1 MLTIILS
8 VLLFLFFLPAIVIY
22 SLTTI
27 SLNSNIPYECIDESS
42 LTEEEKN
49 AAKVCFDEAKIKC
62 RKVTFY
68 DVTAPYVM
76 LAVLPFVKWEAEELP
91 KLFRKWDNEVSLN
104 GDRALEWNS
113 DGSRKPV
120 PLEDTPEVRSL
131 AYYAQGHHPRSFWA
145 RYVWLGFRNRASN
158 ASYLEG
164 FEMTPELRASH
175 RMIGDSQV
183 GEMKDGK
190 QVMGTLIRNCGPYYE
205 VYHLKDLGNK
215 VQRTRFGYKIGNAM
229 GNDPELTRAMV
240 VGIGFSYKRK
250 KK

>member
-1 MLTIILS
+1 MLTVIISIALT
-8 VLLFLFFLPAIVIY
+8 LFLLPALVIY
-22 SLTTI
+22 SLTTLA
-27 SLNSNIPYECIDESS
+27 LNSRIPYECIDESTLS
-42 LTEEEKN
+42 DAEKEQ
-49 AAKVCFDEAKIKC
+49 AKACFDEAKKKC

-76 LAVLPFVKWEAEELP
+76 LVVLPFVKWEAEKLP
-91 KLFRKWDNEVSLN
+91 KLFHKWDNEVSLN
-104 GDRALEWNS
+104 GDRALEWNP

-120 PLEDTPEVRSL
+120 PLEDTPEVRAL
-131 AYYAQGHHPRSFWA
+131 AYYAEGSHPRSFWA
-145 RYVWLGFRNRASN
+145 RYKWLGYRNRASN

-175 RMIGDSQV
+175 RMIGDMHV
-183 GEMKDGK
+183 GEMKDGQ

-205 VYHLKDLGNK
+205 VFRMKDLGNK